1 MEKQERQAIIQ
12 EYQQTDT
19 DVGSPEVQIALLT
32 ARIKEV
38 TEHLRLHKKDH
49 SSRRGLLAMVNQR
62 RKLLKY
68 LDRKSHDRYVEL
80 INRLKLRR

>member
-12 EYQQTDT
+12 DHQRSDG

-32 ARIKEV
+32 ARIAEV
-38 TEHLRLHKKDH
+38 TDHLRQHKKDH

-68 LDRKSHDRYVEL
+68 LDRKSHERYLAL
-80 INRLKLRR
+80 IKRLQLRR